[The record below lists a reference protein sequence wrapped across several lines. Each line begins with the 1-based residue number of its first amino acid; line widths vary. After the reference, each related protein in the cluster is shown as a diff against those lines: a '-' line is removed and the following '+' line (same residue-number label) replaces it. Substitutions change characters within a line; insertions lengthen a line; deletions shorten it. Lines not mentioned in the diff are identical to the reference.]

1 MQTKRII
8 WASSNQHYINLAQNM
23 ATYFTLKKKKNY
35 LRLLRIPL
43 TFKKINIGII
53 LYYQRSSKNKCNSVD
68 VVLTVMY
75 FGKKKISS
83 ILLAKRIIK
92 SCKQRK
98 LTH

>member
-75 FGKKKISS
+75 FGKKK
-83 ILLAKRIIK
+83 LVPFCWRREL
-92 SCKQRK
+92 
-98 LTH
+98 

>member
-1 MQTKRII
+1 
-8 WASSNQHYINLAQNM
+8 M

>member
-23 ATYFTLKKKKNY
+23 ATYFTLKKKNY

-75 FGKKKISS
+75 FGKKKN
-83 ILLAKRIIK
+83 
-92 SCKQRK
+92 
-98 LTH
+98 